1 MNNLIEIQRC
11 CDELEACVRDELARH
26 SDKELLQLI
35 IQHLHNSTAVVEA
48 ALRTRPSKLA
58 TMAAVT
64 IYRERLRRAE
74 VAAMEGEV
82 SK

>member
-1 MNNLIEIQRC
+1 
-11 CDELEACVRDELARH
+11 VRDELARH